1 MIFVKAGG
9 FGPPDFALVPMNATF
24 HATRGSRH
32 TTGNL
37 PQAGLRLLGL
47 VVTAVLGSG
56 LIIWVNYTTW
66 VRVERLQ
73 RGFATLNAD
82 RFYSGVYLRG
92 KILHLNETLLRY
104 CINHSPHEGEAFR
117 KEAGELTEWFVRA
130 RDSAATPL
138 EREFFEKASRAY
150 TQYLT
155 DGSSLLEPRNDKSLP
170 SKKPA
175 PTASYD
181 TVQKQSSHLLD
192 LCNGFLQ
199 RQRDAFADFLRESDR
214 TLAGFRRLSQVSMV
228 LLLCLAALLTI
239 LVYRGMIAP
248 LRHRLTESQALLVR
262 QEKLASLGVLAAGV
276 AHEIRNPLTAIK
288 FRLFSLKK
296 ALPPGGA
303 EDEDAVVIGSEIN
316 RLERIVKDFLQFAR
330 PSEPELREVPAQRLL
345 QEVLEL
351 LKPQLDR
358 CSIRMSLEASPSVWV
373 RADTQ
378 QIKQVL
384 INLIQNSADSIGRD
398 GEIKLRVRR
407 DADSPR
413 NGEGAFAL
421 LEVSDTGKGI
431 PPSVQD
437 RLFDPFFTTK
447 EGGSGL
453 GLPIAA
459 RIVEK
464 HGGLLRYQTQ
474 VDVGTTFSIA
484 LPLLNEHETED
495 PADRR

>member
-1 MIFVKAGG
+1 
-9 FGPPDFALVPMNATF
+9 MNATF

-32 TTGNL
+32 TTGNP
-37 PQAGLRLLGL
+37 PQARLRLLGL
-47 VVTAVLGSG
+47 AVTAVLGSA
-56 LIIWVNYTTW
+56 LIIWVNRTTW
-66 VRVERLQ
+66 MRVERLQ
-73 RGFATLNAD
+73 QGFSTLNAD

-92 KILHLNETLLRY
+92 RILRLNETLLRY
-104 CINHSPHEGEAFR
+104 RLSHAPLESVGFQNESR
-117 KEAGELTEWFVRA
+117 ELTHWLINA
-130 RDSAATPL
+130 RQNAPTPL
-138 EREFFEKASRAY
+138 EREFFQKASGAY
-150 TQYLT
+150 LQYLT
-155 DGSSLLEPRNDKSLP
+155 DCNSLLDLRNDKSLP
-170 SKKPA
+170 SNKTAFP
-175 PTASYD
+175 ASYD
-181 TVQKQSSHLLD
+181 TVQKQSADLLQ
-192 LCNGFLQ
+192 LCNVFLQ
-199 RQRDAFADFLRESDR
+199 RQRDAFAEFLRESDR
-214 TLAGFRRLSQVSMV
+214 TLAGFKRLSQVSMA
-228 LLLCLAALLTI
+228 LLLCLAALLTFM
-239 LVYRGMIAP
+239 VYRGMIAP
-248 LRHRLTESQALLVR
+248 LRHRLTESHALLAR

-296 ALPPGGA
+296 ALPSGGA
-303 EDEDAVVIGSEIN
+303 EEEDAVVIGSEIN

-351 LKPQLDR
+351 LKPQLEK

-407 DADSPR
+407 DSDSPR